1 MQGAPTRSRDFLE
14 GLSFVL
20 ASRQRE
26 TVLAAVIPGPKTPVQ
41 VAKQTGLHLP
51 HVSRALGQLVR
62 TDLVERVAG
71 QRRGRLYAASGLGR
85 AVFGELAEERGD
97 RIVAPMIRGGHLRN
111 YHHWVAAH
119 HTSTAADEILI
130 GVGLDPSTV
139 RADGWYPLRA
149 ALQALDAIEAR
160 FGDGTYETIR
170 RMLREEARNFSSAK
184 RLISRVIPFPLLL
197 ELSPNAYSGIQPRT
211 PRGRG
216 PGASGPAQ
224 ELRLDQQPRPL
235 CRMVGRVRGVRP
247 DVEDRRHG
255 HEGRLHAPWRPVL
268 RLPARLVILARR
280 TTGTERNK
288 AW

>member
-1 MQGAPTRSRDFLE
+1 MQGGQTRSRDFLE

-26 TVLAAVIPGPKTPVQ
+26 TVLAAVIPGPKTPMQ

-111 YHHWVAAH
+111 PPYVDGRGRDPDWRRPRSVHFASGRLVSPPGGLASPRCDRSAFRRRHLRDD
-119 HTSTAADEILI
+119 STHAPRGGEELFVGQAPHLKGDSLHALARVVPECVLA
-130 GVGLDPSTV
+130 GV
-139 RADGWYPLRA
+139 
-149 ALQALDAIEAR
+149 
-160 FGDGTYETIR
+160 
-170 RMLREEARNFSSAK
+170 
-184 RLISRVIPFPLLL
+184 
-197 ELSPNAYSGIQPRT
+197 QPRT

-216 PGASGPAQ
+216 PGASRPAQ

-235 CRMVGRVRGVRP
+235 RGVVGRVRGVRP
-247 DVEDRRHG
+247 DAEDRG
-255 HEGRLHAPWRPVL
+255 HRDEGRVHAPRRPVL
-268 RLPARLVILARR
+268 RLPAGLVILAPRNAR
-280 TTGTERNK
+280 TERNK